1 MIMKKL
7 VIFDLDGTLIDTIV
21 DAGRCFN
28 KVLKH
33 FGLKIH
39 SLEEYKHMV
48 GGNLEVMFS
57 NLVGD
62 KDRTAG
68 MISEL
73 KEKYREV
80 YLADSKPNTKPF
92 DGILDVLKK
101 LNEDDNIS
109 IAINT
114 NKSQL
119 LAEELCA
126 EMFAGI
132 NFFGILGY
140 IESRPSKP
148 DPYAANELMRING
161 ALPEETIYIGD
172 SITDITTAK
181 NAGIDCVL
189 VNWRNVDVSRLMKEN
204 NVKFVA
210 NKPADIFKFL

>member
-1 MIMKKL
+1 MKKL

-28 KVLKH
+28 KVLKY
-33 FGLKIH
+33 FGFKTYL
-39 SLEEYKHMV
+39 LDEYKHMV
-48 GGNLEVMFS
+48 GGNLEVILS
-57 NLVGD
+57 SLVPE
-62 KDRTAG
+62 KDRTDE
-68 MISEL
+68 MLFKL

-80 YLADSKPNTKPF
+80 YLEDSKPNTKPF
-92 DGILDVLKK
+92 AGILDVLKK
-101 LNEDDNIS
+101 LNDDKNIS

-126 EMFAGI
+126 KMFAGI
-132 NFFGILGY
+132 NFTGILGY

-161 ALPEETIYIGD
+161 ALPQETIYVGD

-181 NAGIDCVL
+181 NAGVDCVL
-189 VNWRNVDVSRLMKEN
+189 VNWLNADVTKLVDEN

>member
-1 MIMKKL
+1 MKKL

-28 KVLKH
+28 KVLEY
-33 FGLKIH
+33 FGLKTYP
-39 SLEEYKHMV
+39 LEEYKHMV
-48 GGNLEVMFS
+48 GGNLEVIFS
-57 NLVGD
+57 NLVQE
-62 KDRTAG
+62 KDRTDE
-68 MISEL
+68 MLLKL

-92 DGILDVLKK
+92 AGILDVLKK
-101 LNEDDNIS
+101 LNEDKNLS

-126 EMFAGI
+126 NMFTGI
-132 NFFGILGY
+132 NFAGILGY

-148 DPYAANELMRING
+148 DPYAANELMRLNG
-161 ALPEETIYIGD
+161 ALPQETIYVGD

-181 NAGIDCVL
+181 NAGIDCIL
-189 VNWRNVDVSRLMKEN
+189 VNWLSADVTGLVEEN

-210 NKPADIFKFL
+210 NIPADIFKFL